1 MQKKKKQA
9 VKRRYHDKNES
20 MRQYSKKISEKSN
33 IQNQKAKYQK
43 NPEVQ
48 LTYKKCKHLEIVEM
62 KKCYQKIKYESIPK
76 IKEQYKKRYQ
86 ENPELHEKIK
96 KLGITNV
103 KKRTKVVKAPIT
115 FAQYAIEA
123 CINLGA
129 NFLNMKHDKFSIQSC
144 SIQ

>member
-1 MQKKKKQA
+1 M
-9 VKRRYHDKNES
+9 E
-20 MRQYSKKISEKSN
+20 
-33 IQNQKAKYQK
+33 
-43 NPEVQ
+43 
-48 LTYKKCKHLEIVEM
+48 
-62 KKCYQKIKYESIPK
+62 KCYQKIKYQSIPK

-129 NFLNMKHDKFSIQSC
+129 NFLNMKHDMKHHTVKSFAEKLYKCETRHKHLCKNETTPCQAVCNKMALDPTHDESKNRKSPSFQENFL
-144 SIQ
+144 